1 MKLSTQLMYAGNPRE
16 AADQVRALED
26 AGLDTVWVPEAYG
39 FDSPTLMGYLAAKT
53 EKVEIGAAI
62 LNIYSRTPSALL
74 QTAAGLDNVSQ
85 GRAIIG
91 LGASG
96 PQVIE
101 GFHGVPYDKPL
112 GRTKEIIELIR
123 SGLRRETLVHD
134 GIFTLPLPEGQGTG
148 LGKPL
153 KLLTRPERPSIPLY
167 IAALGP
173 KSVEGAAEYADGWL
187 PFLFVPEKAGQVWGD
202 ALAAGT
208 AKRQE
213 GLAPLEICAGGM
225 VAIGEG
231 PETKALLDFARPLV
245 ALYVGGMGARGK
257 NFYNDLAVKYGYE
270 QEAKEIQDLYL
281 GGNKRDAEAK
291 VPLELLELGNLV
303 GPASYV
309 KERIAAFAEAGRDQP
324 PGDAGLRR
332 PAGDDPSAPRAGRLT
347 LRHGV
352 DADQAVH
359 HVVPALLRATLRHVR
374 DRRVRHGDERAAV
387 VRLERHDDG
396 VLDDG
401 LRLALVLPA
410 PGEGEPP
417 RPVDLGVG
425 PRDRGS
431 DAGAV
436 DPEPSAEPR
445 VDVVRRATELRPPPG
460 GQLFGV
466 GPGGEDP
473 LGRGG
478 DRAGDRDRAGAHG
491 VSSGSAAR
499 CCSRRSR
506 ALPHIRRVLI
516 AHVARS
522 SRLPGTSRTTVVRPR
537 FSLVTTPAP
546 SSTRRCLSTA
556 GRVTARRSA
565 RSLIDASPSASRSR
579 IERRGADATAAA
591 DRIQPIVHHMV
602 KYR

>member
-53 EKVEIGAAI
+53 DKVEIGSAI

-123 SGLRRETLVHD
+123 RGLRRETLVHE

-153 KLLTRPERPSIPLY
+153 KLLTKPERSSIPLY

-187 PFLFVPEKAGQVWGD
+187 PFLFVPEKAGQVWGES
-202 ALAAGT
+202 LARGT

-213 GLAPLEICAGGM
+213 GLGPLEICAGGM

-257 NFYNDLAVKYGYE
+257 NFYHDLAVKYGYE
-270 QEAKEIQDLYL
+270 QEAQEIQDLYL

-303 GPASYV
+303 GPRSYV
-309 KERIAAFAEAGRDQP
+309 KERIAAFAEAGVTNLQVM
-324 PGDAGLRR
+324 
-332 PAGDDPSAPRAGRLT
+332 PASDDPPATIRQ
-347 LRHGV
+347 LRELV
-352 DADQAVH
+352 D
-359 HVVPALLRATLRHVR
+359 
-374 DRRVRHGDERAAV
+374 
-387 VRLERHDDG
+387 
-396 VLDDG
+396 
-401 LRLALVLPA
+401 
-410 PGEGEPP
+410 
-417 RPVDLGVG
+417 
-425 PRDRGS
+425 
-431 DAGAV
+431 
-436 DPEPSAEPR
+436 
-445 VDVVRRATELRPPPG
+445 
-460 GQLFGV
+460 
-466 GPGGEDP
+466 
-473 LGRGG
+473 
-478 DRAGDRDRAGAHG
+478 
-491 VSSGSAAR
+491 
-499 CCSRRSR
+499 
-506 ALPHIRRVLI
+506 
-516 AHVARS
+516 
-522 SRLPGTSRTTVVRPR
+522 
-537 FSLVTTPAP
+537 
-546 SSTRRCLSTA
+546 
-556 GRVTARRSA
+556 
-565 RSLIDASPSASRSR
+565 
-579 IERRGADATAAA
+579 
-591 DRIQPIVHHMV
+591 
-602 KYR
+602 